1 MLRSYPLTVNLFFTL
16 CATAVVAAEIQ
27 TNFVHIQQAP
37 AWLNEQMVEK
47 ATGPVQD
54 FLQWHLHRI
63 RVYVHKDPAAFQALH
78 GAGPMIK
85 AFFRRSDG
93 TLHLGPEVNAENFQP
108 IFSHELVH
116 AIFYQKYKQAI
127 PAWLEEGLANYL
139 GKTTGV
145 DYAWL
150 AQQPFQDVRTLT
162 HPTRDPSGLRHHYQT
177 STALIEMI
185 VAKCSLYD
193 LLQLSVGAK
202 LETYLGTL
210 CEIADINLAYR
221 DWVKKKSAPK
231 PVVKATP
238 KSKPTR
244 SSARP

>member
-1 MLRSYPLTVNLFFTL
+1 MLRSYLLTVNLFFTL
-16 CATAVVAAEIQ
+16 CAKTVTAAEIQ

-78 GAGPMIK
+78 GAGAMIK

-93 TLHLGPEVNAENFQP
+93 TMHLGPEVGAENFQA

-116 AIFYQKYKQAI
+116 AVFYQKYKQAI

-139 GKTTGV
+139 GKVGTV

-150 AQQPFQDVRTLT
+150 SQQPFQDVRKLN
-162 HPTRDPSGLRHHYQT
+162 HPTRDPSGLKFHYQT
-177 STALIEMI
+177 STALTEMI
-185 VAKCSLYD
+185 ASKCSLD
-193 LLQLSVGAK
+193 ELLQLSVGAK

-210 CEIADINLAYR
+210 CEISDINAAYR
-221 DWVKKKSAPK
+221 DWVKKKS
-231 PVVKATP
+231 
-238 KSKPTR
+238 
-244 SSARP
+244 SSAKAVLKKVKK